1 MKNKHKMSDNVIGRI
16 AQIVQEALLLGTDA
30 VDLMRQIELE
40 VSESG
45 DLEMTSEYVRS
56 VQDMHKKLLDE
67 ADRLRD
73 EKATNDSLI
82 FRR

>member
-16 AQIVQEALLLGTDA
+16 AQIVQGTLLLGTDA